1 KTEGRADSGRPKD
14 EFHFTYDTDGYNQL
28 TSGIVAGHGI
38 SWVIVEGAVPREIR
52 AEFVQPGSPAAIAGV
67 RRGALLLHVNGVNV
81 INDQTTAGADIVLGA
96 MYGPTPGTA
105 YTMVFRDRD
114 AATSFTTTLLAD
126 QISFDPVPVVGS
138 FTAGTS
144 QVGYLLFNDHNKP
157 AEAALVSA
165 VTQLAAD
172 DIDELVLDL
181 RYNGGGYLDI
191 ASQLAYMI
199 AGPAATANRTFEL
212 LQFNARH
219 GGRHPLTGQ
228 MIQPMPFHSTT
239 GGFSL
244 PPGASL
250 PHLALDRV
258 YVLTS

>member
-1 KTEGRADSGRPKD
+1 
-14 EFHFTYDTDGYNQL
+14 
-28 TSGIVAGHGI
+28 
-38 SWVIVEGAVPREIR
+38 
-52 AEFVQPGSPAAIAGV
+52 
-67 RRGALLLHVNGVNV
+67 
-81 INDQTTAGADIVLGA
+81 
-96 MYGPTPGTA
+96 
-105 YTMVFRDRD
+105 
-114 AATSFTTTLLAD
+114 
-126 QISFDPVPVVGS
+126 
-138 FTAGTS
+138 
-144 QVGYLLFNDHNKP
+144 
-157 AEAALVSA
+157 EAALVNA

-258 YVLTS
+258 YVLTSDRTCSASESIINGLRGIG